1 MTQKISRYGWTPD
14 LPDQRDLVYAAPRAV
29 LRKLPSKIDMRKQC
43 PPVYDQGDLGSCT
56 ANAIGAAFE
65 FEILKQSKSMD
76 FMPSRLFIYYN
87 ERVIEQTVNTDAGA
101 QIRDG
106 MKTVNKQGVCAEKI
120 WPYNINQFAHKPL
133 AECYSSALD
142 HQVLSYH
149 RVPRTLSQMKGC
161 LADGYPFVIGF
172 TVYES
177 FESEAVAKNG
187 KLNMPKKGEQL
198 MGGHA
203 VLIVGYDEKSSR
215 FIVRNSWGDGWGQ
228 KGYFTMPYDYLMN
241 ENLSDD
247 FWTIRVIELNP
258 ATKKKM

>member
-14 LPDQRDLVYAAPRAV
+14 LPDQRDLVYAAPRAL

-43 PPVYDQGDLGSCT
+43 PPVYDQGELGSCT

-65 FEILKQSKSMD
+65 FEVLKQSKSID

-87 ERVIEQTVNTDAGA
+87 ERAIEHTVNTDAGA

-106 MKTVNKQGVCAEKI
+106 MKTVNNQGVCAEKI
-120 WPYNINQFAHKPL
+120 WPYNISQFAHKPS
-133 AECYSSALD
+133 AECYSSASD

-149 RVPRTLSQMKGC
+149 RVTRTLSQMKGC

-177 FESEAVAKNG
+177 FESESVAKNG
-187 KLNMPKKGEQL
+187 KLNMPKKGEQV

-203 VLIVGYDEKSSR
+203 VLIVGYDDKSSR

-247 FWTIRVIELNP
+247 FWTIRVVELNP
-258 ATKKKM
+258 ATKKKK